1 MFTKTSIALT
11 IIVAISSG
19 AVAAPKHQNGAGA
32 YGASPVPA
40 PVLRC
45 LMPAS
50 SNAWLKSL
58 RTRLSL
64 YPAAIAHCR
73 SCCQPIPSATKASIT

>member
-1 MFTKTSIALT
+1 MFTKTSIALA

-45 LMPAS
+45 VHGTWDPNGVRCDGLDD
-50 SNAWLKSL
+50 
-58 RTRLSL
+58 
-64 YPAAIAHCR
+64 
-73 SCCQPIPSATKASIT
+73 